1 MNDIKEK
8 LINAVAD
15 GILDS
20 NEVVE
25 KLLEYI
31 DNDTVQDIIEDNDW
45 DIGQNGYSD
54 EYED

>member
-45 DIGQNGYSD
+45 DIGQNEYSD
-54 EYED
+54 EYDE